1 MFDKLLAKVKHK
13 SLNLLQQ
20 DFKDL
25 SKKFSSDR
33 PKLYFLA
40 TLLITLLACNGSP
53 TSSLQTNRELA
64 RSADSFIDSLGIVIK
79 FHRQDTAYSRYD
91 DLIKPRLQELGIR
104 HVREEARP
112 KHPHIREKLLDLAT
126 IGIKSTLIM
135 DPRWQVTPE
144 NAVILA
150 KEMLGSIEAIEG
162 PNEWDIDRDL
172 TYKGQPYPQGVR
184 DFQRDLYQAI
194 KQDPAT
200 AYLPVLSSSVSK
212 DREISNL
219 GKQACDVANIHS
231 YPRGGKSPTHKLD
244 EKWIPTAKLICDS
257 DTIIATESGYH
268 NALEKYGV
276 SERASAKYLPRLY
289 LEYFNRGI
297 KRTYLHQLLDL
308 KPNPEL
314 DNPTFNYGLLRYDG
328 SFKPAFIALKNLIRI
343 LQDEA
348 KFSTESLPLQYLDYT
363 LVGNTANINHTLL
376 QKQDGKFYLILWQ
389 DVLSYDVPNKRDKLV
404 ASEPVKLVLQT
415 KIREANTYQPLYSA
429 RSLQEFKNPQ
439 QMELEVADYPLIIE
453 LSLA

>member
-1 MFDKLLAKVKHK
+1 MFIRLLAKVNNK
-13 SLNLLQQ
+13 SLYILQQ
-20 DFKDL
+20 NCKNL
-25 SKKFSSDR
+25 SKKFLSDR

-40 TLLITLLACNGSP
+40 TLLITLLACNSSP

-79 FHRQDTAYSRYD
+79 FHRRDTAYSRYD

-162 PNEWDIDRDL
+162 PNEWDIHRDL
-172 TYKGQPYPQGVR
+172 TYKGQPYPQGVL
-184 DFQRDLYQAI
+184 DFQTDLYQAI

-200 AYLPVLSSSVSK
+200 AYLPVLSSSVSEAK
-212 DREISNL
+212 EIPHL

-244 EKWIPTAKLICDS
+244 EKWISAAKLICDS
-257 DTIIATESGYH
+257 DTIIVTESGYH
-268 NALEKYGV
+268 NAIEKYGV
-276 SERASAKYLPRLY
+276 GDRASAKYLPRLY

-328 SFKPAFIALKNLIRI
+328 SPKPAFIALKNLIRI
-343 LQDEA
+343 LQDDS
-348 KFSTESLPLQYLDYT
+348 KFSTESLQYLDYT
-363 LVGNTANINHTLL
+363 LVDNTANINHTLL

-389 DVLSYDVPNKRDKLV
+389 DVLSYDVPNKRDKII
-404 ASEPVKLVLQT
+404 ASEPVKLVIQT
-415 KIREANTYQPLYSA
+415 KISKAKTYQPLYSD

-439 QMELEVADYPLIIE
+439 QIELEVADHLLIIE
-453 LSLA
+453 LSPG